1 MQGNLMITKIKDL
14 QNVAVPTMD
23 IMVRYIITFPWGENG
38 VGVETLSGTE
48 KNNWLLVRHN
58 PCHMSN
64 RNPLRHR
71 EK

>member
-38 VGVETLSGTE
+38 VGVGGDNIKFIETAML
-48 KNNWLLVRHN
+48 
-58 PCHMSN
+58 
-64 RNPLRHR
+64 
-71 EK
+71 